1 MGSQRFPNIVFIL
14 VDNTGWGDFGVY
26 GGRTAT
32 PRVDALAEAGVRF
45 NNYTVESQCT
55 PTRSA
60 ILTGR
65 QPVRMGTYAVPLP
78 GQGEYGMSPWEYTL
92 AELLSE
98 SGYSTA
104 AFGKWHLGEVEG
116 RLPIDQ
122 GFDEWWGIKNTT
134 DEAGYSSYAL
144 YRAVAEA
151 TGIEA
156 PKIWAGKKGEG
167 VSAVRDFDMS
177 VRPLMDEMITERT
190 CDYIARQA
198 PSGEPFFAYV
208 AFTHVHPPEQA
219 HPDFDQTSPDRSGMY
234 ADIIAEMDYRVGQI
248 LDALDAAG
256 VADDTIVVFSS
267 DNGTGGIEA
276 VPGGSSGPWRGNFFT
291 PPFEGSMRVPAIV
304 RWPGHVAAGVVT
316 QEMLAA
322 YDWLPTFAGLVGRS
336 DLIPTDR
343 PIDGIDA
350 SGFLLGDDDSTGR
363 VAVLFHGPDGEL
375 MSVKWRDIK
384 VVFRYSEGIEKP
396 IVTPQLPMVFDL
408 KSDPGEEVNL
418 LSHKLDMGWM
428 YAPALHHVAEFNS
441 SIEKYPNIPP
451 GADFDGYTS

>member
-1 MGSQRFPNIVFIL
+1 MASHVLPNVVFVL

-32 PRVDALAEAGVRF
+32 PRIDALAEEGVRF
-45 NNYTVESQCT
+45 NSYTVECQCT

-60 ILTGR
+60 IMTGR
-65 QPVRMGTYAVPLP
+65 
-78 GQGEYGMSPWEYTL
+78 
-92 AELLSE
+92 LLSD
-98 SGYSTA
+98 SGYATA
-104 AFGKWHLGEVEG
+104 AFGKWHLGDVEG

-151 TGIEA
+151 TGIES
-156 PKIWAGKKGEG
+156 PKIWEGKKGEG
-167 VSAVRDFDMS
+167 VTAVRDFDMS

-198 PSGEPFFAYV
+198 PTGEPFFAYV
-208 AFTHVHPPEQA
+208 ALTHVHPPEQA
-219 HPDFDQTSPDRSGMY
+219 HPDFDQTSPDRTGMY

-248 LDALDAAG
+248 LDALDAADI
-256 VADDTIVVFSS
+256 AEDTIVVFSS

-304 RWPGHVAAGVVT
+304 RWPGHIPSGTVT

-322 YDWLPTFAGLVGRS
+322 YDWLPTLAGLVGRT

-350 SGFLLGDDDSTGR
+350 SKFLLGANDTTER

-375 MSVKWRDIK
+375 MSAKWRDIK
-384 VVFRYSEGIEKP
+384 VVFRYSTGIEDP
-396 IVTPQLPMVFDL
+396 IVTPQLPMVYDL

-428 YAPALHHVAEFNS
+428 YAPALTHVAEFNES
-441 SIEKYPNIPP
+441 VAQYPNIGP
-451 GADFDGYTS
+451 GADFDGYQDV